1 MVSATIPLVAEL
13 SAAYAGMGTVYLR
26 RCYYNGFRGRNRYK
40 SLLAPILMGDRSE
53 GTNRTAA
60 PHAGILPSRGSG
72 RGSPRHASPPEHTA
86 HTANIPGESF
96 LLARGLGA
104 AIGLVAYR
112 EIHAGLTG
120 GDRAPAPRG
129 SPAPPKLCRF
139 HPPCCPASPPRPA
152 PRPPC
157 LLPRSPRAHCSDP
170 PVAA

>member
-86 HTANIPGESF
+86 HTANIPGASF

-120 GDRAPAPRG
+120 GDAPLSPPG
-129 SPAPPKLCRF
+129 HPAPPNPPLLP
-139 HPPCCPASPPRPA
+139 PPCVRPG
-152 PRPPC
+152 
-157 LLPRSPRAHCSDP
+157 
-170 PVAA
+170 

>member
-1 MVSATIPLVAEL
+1 
-13 SAAYAGMGTVYLR
+13 MGE
-26 RCYYNGFRGRNRYK
+26 
-40 SLLAPILMGDRSE
+40 RSE

-60 PHAGILPSRGSG
+60 PHDGILPSRGSG

-120 GDRAPAPRG
+120 GDGAPPPRG
-129 SPAPPKLCRF
+129 IPP
-139 HPPCCPASPPRPA
+139 PPNPCAFPPPGFS
-152 PRPPC
+152 PRPPPPSPPPPPG
-157 LLPRSPRAHCSDP
+157 LPCS
-170 PVAA
+170 

>member
-1 MVSATIPLVAEL
+1 
-13 SAAYAGMGTVYLR
+13 MGTVYLR

-86 HTANIPGESF
+86 HTANIPGGSF
-96 LLARGLGA
+96 LLARGLRA

-120 GDRAPAPRG
+120 GNGPPPRPDW
-129 SPAPPKLCRF
+129 PAPPNPRCCAPLSCPCA
-139 HPPCCPASPPRPA
+139 PP
-152 PRPPC
+152 
-157 LLPRSPRAHCSDP
+157 LLVPRAQ
-170 PVAA
+170 

>member
-120 GDRAPAPRG
+120 GEKPPPPRG
-129 SPAPPKLCRF
+129 SPPPPNPGSF
-139 HPPCCPASPPRPA
+139 PPPHLPASPPA
-152 PRPPC
+152 PISPPP
-157 LLPRSPRAHCSDP
+157 PRFVVSVARSLHNPLRA
-170 PVAA
+170 

>member
-1 MVSATIPLVAEL
+1 
-13 SAAYAGMGTVYLR
+13 MGE
-26 RCYYNGFRGRNRYK
+26 
-40 SLLAPILMGDRSE
+40 RSE

-60 PHAGILPSRGSG
+60 PHDGILPSRGSG

-120 GDRAPAPRG
+120 GEGPPPLRECPPPPHPRPFTPPACPPAPPAPR
-129 SPAPPKLCRF
+129 S
-139 HPPCCPASPPRPA
+139 
-152 PRPPC
+152 RPPSP
-157 LLPRSPRAHCSDP
+157 LPFSLA
-170 PVAA
+170 

>member
-1 MVSATIPLVAEL
+1 
-13 SAAYAGMGTVYLR
+13 MGE
-26 RCYYNGFRGRNRYK
+26 
-40 SLLAPILMGDRSE
+40 RSE

-60 PHAGILPSRGSG
+60 PHDGILPSRGSG

-120 GDRAPAPRG
+120 GEGARPPPGD
-129 SPAPPKLCRF
+129 PAPPKTCLF
-139 HPPCCPASPPRPA
+139 PPPVYPARPPAPSRPPPRPL
-152 PRPPC
+152 
-157 LLPRSPRAHCSDP
+157 LLPP
-170 PVAA
+170 PGACPPPPPTARPL